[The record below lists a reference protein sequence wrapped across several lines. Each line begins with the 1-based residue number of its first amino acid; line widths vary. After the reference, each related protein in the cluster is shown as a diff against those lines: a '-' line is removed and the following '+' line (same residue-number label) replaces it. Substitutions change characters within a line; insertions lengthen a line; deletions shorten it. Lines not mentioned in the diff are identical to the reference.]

1 MKRIYLDNASSTK
14 IDKRVLKAMMPYLTT
29 YYGNSDSAHL
39 EGRIAHDAIE
49 DARTKCA
56 NALGCKPEEII
67 FTSGAS
73 EGNAFVLNNY
83 MVQMNNNVHSSI
95 SLNTDA
101 IGNSD
106 LVALSLMDN
115 IMGHIHTCSDIKMLL
130 DITQAIGK
138 IEINL
143 KNMGSNI
150 LFATMS
156 GHKIGAPKGIGLLYI
171 NSDVVDMKK
180 LKPLI
185 YGHQEGGLRGGTR
198 DVASIVGLSEALI
211 LATEEIDINRDKI
224 KKMSRYVRD
233 NLQDIKLK
241 KIESENGFINITF
254 NNITAHSAVIILDKY
269 GVAVSA
275 GSACNTGL
283 DIAEPILLE
292 NGYKKDD
299 ALKTIRISIG
309 KDNTIKEMKSFC
321 EILKM
326 VVAKYDV

>member
-39 EGRIAHDAIE
+39 EGRIVHDAIE

-56 NALGCKPEEII
+56 NALGCRPEEII

-83 MVQMNNNVHSSI
+83 MVQMDNNVHSSI

-101 IGNSD
+101 IGNSN

-115 IMGHIHTCSDIKMLL
+115 IMGHIHTYSDTKMLL

-143 KNMGSNI
+143 KSMGSNI

-180 LKPLI
+180 LKPLM

-198 DVASIVGLSEALI
+198 DVASIVGLAEALTMAI
-211 LATEEIDINRDKI
+211 EEIDINRDKI
-224 KKMSRYVRD
+224 KKMSRYVRN
-233 NLQDIKLK
+233 NLQDIKLRR
-241 KIESENGFINITF
+241 IESENGFINITF

-283 DIAEPILLE
+283 DVAEPILLE

-309 KDNTIKEMKSFC
+309 KDNTIKEMKNFC